1 VILSL
6 AVEVERLNKFYG
18 SFHALKDVSFNV
30 NSGEIYGLIGPNGA
44 GKTTTLRIIATLL
57 SPSSGVVK
65 VFGMS
70 IVSDADKVRR
80 IISYLPEEA
89 GAYKYLTGYEYLEFM
104 ASLYVK
110 DKAEVK
116 ALIEEAELICGLN
129 GRLKDKIGS
138 YSKGMLRRLLVAR
151 SLMIRPKLAI
161 LDEPTAGLDVIHS
174 QYVRRMI
181 KDYAKR
187 NNVTM
192 IISSHNMLE
201 VEYLCDR
208 VALIHEGRIILEGT
222 PSELK
227 NKFSANNLEEVF
239 SKVVGFA

>member
-1 VILSL
+1 L
-6 AVEVERLNKFYG
+6 AVEVERLNKFYD

-57 SPSSGVVK
+57 LPSSGVVK
-65 VFGMS
+65 VFGMDV
-70 IVSDADKVRR
+70 VSDADKVRR

-110 DKAEVK
+110 DKDEVK

-151 SLMIRPKLAI
+151 SLMVHPKLAI

>member
-1 VILSL
+1 L

-57 SPSSGVVK
+57 LPSSGVVK
-65 VFGMS
+65 VFGMDV
-70 IVSDADKVRR
+70 VSDADKVRR

-116 ALIEEAELICGLN
+116 ALIEEAEFICGLN

-151 SLMIRPKLAI
+151 SLMVHPKLAI

>member
-1 VILSL
+1 LDF

-18 SFHALKDVSFNV
+18 KFHALKDVSFNV

-65 VFGMS
+65 VFGMN
-70 IVSDADKVRR
+70 VVNDADKVRR

-89 GAYKYLTGYEYLEFM
+89 GAYKYLTGYEYLNFM

-116 ALIEEAELICGLN
+116 KLIEEAELICGLN
-129 GRLKDKIGS
+129 GRLKDKIGT

-174 QYVRRMI
+174 QYVRRII

-208 VALIHEGRIILEGT
+208 VALIHEGRIILEGS

-227 NKFSANNLEEVF
+227 NKFSASNLEEVF
-239 SKVVGFA
+239 SKVVKLA

>member
-1 VILSL
+1 L
-6 AVEVERLNKFYG
+6 AVEVKRLNKFYG

-57 SPSSGVVK
+57 LPSSGVVK
-65 VFGMS
+65 VFGMDV
-70 IVSDADKVRR
+70 VSDADKVRR

-151 SLMIRPKLAI
+151 SLMVHPKLAI

>member
-1 VILSL
+1 M
-6 AVEVERLNKFYG
+6 AVEVKRLNKFYG

-57 SPSSGVVK
+57 LPSSGVVK
-65 VFGMS
+65 VFGMDV
-70 IVSDADKVRR
+70 VSDADKVRR

-110 DKAEVK
+110 DKDEVK

-151 SLMIRPKLAI
+151 SLMVHPKLAI

-208 VALIHEGRIILEGT
+208 VALMHEGRIILEGT

>member
-1 VILSL
+1 M
-6 AVEVERLNKFYG
+6 AVEVERLNKFYD

-57 SPSSGVVK
+57 LPSSGVVK
-65 VFGMS
+65 VFGMDV
-70 IVSDADKVRR
+70 VSDADKVRR

-110 DKAEVK
+110 DKDEVK

-151 SLMIRPKLAI
+151 SLMVHPKLAI

>member
-1 VILSL
+1 M
-6 AVEVERLNKFYG
+6 AVEVKRLNKFYG

-57 SPSSGVVK
+57 LPSSGVVK
-65 VFGMS
+65 VFGMD
-70 IVSDADKVRR
+70 VVRDADKVRR

-151 SLMIRPKLAI
+151 SLMVHPKLAI

>member
-1 VILSL
+1 MILDF

-18 SFHALKDVSFNV
+18 KFHALKDVSFNV

-65 VFGMS
+65 VFGMN
-70 IVSDADKVRR
+70 VVNDADKVRR

-89 GAYKYLTGYEYLEFM
+89 GAYKYLTGYEYLNFM

-116 ALIEEAELICGLN
+116 KLIEEAELICGLN
-129 GRLKDKIGS
+129 GRLKDKIGT

-174 QYVRRMI
+174 QYVRRII

-208 VALIHEGRIILEGT
+208 VALIHEGRIILEGS

-227 NKFSANNLEEVF
+227 NKFSASNLEEVF
-239 SKVVGFA
+239 SKVVKLA

>member
-1 VILSL
+1 MDF

-18 SFHALKDVSFNV
+18 KFHALKDVSFNV

-65 VFGMS
+65 VFGMN
-70 IVSDADKVRR
+70 VVNDADKVRR

-89 GAYKYLTGYEYLEFM
+89 GAYKYLTGYEYLNFM

-116 ALIEEAELICGLN
+116 KLIEEAELICGLN
-129 GRLKDKIGS
+129 GRLKDKIGT

-174 QYVRRMI
+174 QYVRRII

-208 VALIHEGRIILEGT
+208 VALIHEGRIILEGS

-227 NKFSANNLEEVF
+227 NKFSASNLEEVF
-239 SKVVGFA
+239 SKVVKLA

>member
-1 VILSL
+1 LSL

-57 SPSSGVVK
+57 LPSSGVVK
-65 VFGMS
+65 VFGMDV
-70 IVSDADKVRR
+70 VSDADKVRR

-116 ALIEEAELICGLN
+116 ALIEEAEFICGLN

-151 SLMIRPKLAI
+151 SLMVHPKLAI

>member
-1 VILSL
+1 M

-57 SPSSGVVK
+57 LPSSGVVK
-65 VFGMS
+65 VFGMDV
-70 IVSDADKVRR
+70 VSDADKVRR

-151 SLMIRPKLAI
+151 SLMVHPKLAI

>member
-1 VILSL
+1 MDF

-18 SFHALKDVSFNV
+18 KFHALKDVSFNV

-65 VFGMS
+65 VFGMDV
-70 IVSDADKVRR
+70 VSEADKVRR

-89 GAYKYLTGYEYLEFM
+89 GAYKYLTGYEYLNFM
-104 ASLYVK
+104 ASLYVR

-116 ALIEEAELICGLN
+116 ELIEEAELICGLN
-129 GRLKDKIGS
+129 GRLKDRIGT

-174 QYVRRMI
+174 QYVRRII
-181 KDYAKR
+181 KDYAKGH
-187 NNVTM
+187 NVTM

-208 VALIHEGRIILEGT
+208 VALIHEGKIILEGS

-227 NKFSANNLEEVF
+227 NKFSASNLEEVF
-239 SKVVGFA
+239 SKVVELA

>member
-1 VILSL
+1 M
-6 AVEVERLNKFYG
+6 
-18 SFHALKDVSFNV
+18 DV
-30 NSGEIYGLIGPNGA
+30 
-44 GKTTTLRIIATLL
+44 
-57 SPSSGVVK
+57 
-65 VFGMS
+65 
-70 IVSDADKVRR
+70 VSDADKVRR

-151 SLMIRPKLAI
+151 SLMVHPKLAI

>member
-1 VILSL
+1 MSL

-57 SPSSGVVK
+57 LPSSGVVK
-65 VFGMS
+65 VFGMDV
-70 IVSDADKVRR
+70 VSDADKVRR

-151 SLMIRPKLAI
+151 SLMVHPKLAI

>member
-1 VILSL
+1 M
-6 AVEVERLNKFYG
+6 AVEVKRLNKFYG

-57 SPSSGVVK
+57 LPSSGVVK
-65 VFGMS
+65 VFGMDV
-70 IVSDADKVRR
+70 VSDADKVRR

-151 SLMIRPKLAI
+151 SLMVHPKLAI

>member
-1 VILSL
+1 L

-44 GKTTTLRIIATLL
+44 GKTTILRIIATLL
-57 SPSSGVVK
+57 LPSSGVVK
-65 VFGMS
+65 VFGMDV
-70 IVSDADKVRR
+70 VSDADKVRR

-151 SLMIRPKLAI
+151 SLIVHPKLAI

-181 KDYAKR
+181 KDYARR

>member
-1 VILSL
+1 M

-57 SPSSGVVK
+57 LPSSGVVK
-65 VFGMS
+65 VFGMDV
-70 IVSDADKVRR
+70 VSDADKVRR

-116 ALIEEAELICGLN
+116 ALIEEAEFICGLN

-151 SLMIRPKLAI
+151 SLMVHPKLAI

>member
-1 VILSL
+1 MSL
-6 AVEVERLNKFYG
+6 AVEVKRLNKFYG

-57 SPSSGVVK
+57 LPSSGVVK
-65 VFGMS
+65 VFGMDV
-70 IVSDADKVRR
+70 VSDADKVRR

-151 SLMIRPKLAI
+151 SLMVHPKLAI

>member
-1 VILSL
+1 L
-6 AVEVERLNKFYG
+6 AVEVKRLNKFYG

-57 SPSSGVVK
+57 LPSSGVVK
-65 VFGMS
+65 VFGMDV
-70 IVSDADKVRR
+70 VSDADKVRR

-129 GRLKDKIGS
+129 GRLEDKIGS

-151 SLMIRPKLAI
+151 SLMVHPKLAI

>member
-1 VILSL
+1 L

-57 SPSSGVVK
+57 LPSSGVVK
-65 VFGMS
+65 VFGMDV
-70 IVSDADKVRR
+70 VSDADKVRR

-151 SLMIRPKLAI
+151 SLMVHPKLAI

>member
-1 VILSL
+1 LDF

-18 SFHALKDVSFNV
+18 KFHALKDVSFNV

-65 VFGMS
+65 VFGMDV
-70 IVSDADKVRR
+70 VSEADKVRR

-89 GAYKYLTGYEYLEFM
+89 GAYKYLTGYEYLNFM
-104 ASLYVK
+104 ASLYVR

-116 ALIEEAELICGLN
+116 ELIEEAELICGLN
-129 GRLKDKIGS
+129 GRLKDRIGT

-174 QYVRRMI
+174 QYVRRII
-181 KDYAKR
+181 KDYAKGH
-187 NNVTM
+187 NVTM

-208 VALIHEGRIILEGT
+208 VALIHEGKIILEGS

-227 NKFSANNLEEVF
+227 NKFSASNLEEVF
-239 SKVVGFA
+239 SKVVELA